1 MFNVSRSLLFLFY
14 VNLSINYFLMLSN
27 ILISCEMH
35 VLKMIISVT
44 GARRDSVEDDD
55 SLEDISFDFA
65 MSNLFAGM

>member
-1 MFNVSRSLLFLFY
+1 
-14 VNLSINYFLMLSN
+14 MLSN

-44 GARRDSVEDDD
+44 GARRDSVEDD